1 MSMPTEQEK
10 TSLSVESV
18 ETHKTKVTVPGLD
31 ALHGVIK
38 TTFSLPPFRPE
49 LRVRF
54 YPFTNATMDRYI
66 EPMSFILSSKHGA
79 SLLSAVLRK
88 TAELIDNYADRLP
101 DKEL

>member
-1 MSMPTEQEK
+1 MIEQDK
-10 TSLSVESV
+10 IRLSAESV
-18 ETHKTKVTVPGLD
+18 EVQRAKVTVPDLD
-31 ALHGVIK
+31 ALHGMIK

-54 YPFTNATMDRYI
+54 YPFTNATMDRYT
-66 EPMSFILSSKHGA
+66 EPNSFILSSKHGA
-79 SLLSAVLRK
+79 KLLSAVLRK